1 MEILREGAV
10 AFFQAAGIAAVLW
23 VLFDWL
29 LYPRRP
35 VRTPVYIPLTG
46 DAQELEH
53 AIRGILWLREV
64 GLTSGGVYLLDV
76 GLSETGGRIVQAL
89 CEKWEFVTLLPEE
102 RLSDLFKTGS

>member
-1 MEILREGAV
+1 MVRHRLLSQTIRRKSAENAV
-10 AFFQAAGIAAVLW
+10 S
-23 VLFDWL
+23 
-29 LYPRRP
+29 
-35 VRTPVYIPLTG
+35 G

-64 GLTSGGVYLLDV
+64 GLTSGSVYLLDV